1 VTVLR
6 IHALF
11 AGAAAVLAPAAI
23 ATAYSGPSPDGAYE
37 IISRLELPHVERW
50 AIEQMSRI
58 CLSLK
63 ASDGSIPIPVFSANN
78 PFSNCTA
85 VNLRTTGTSIAYDII
100 CPGRASAKAHARY
113 TFDDDGF
120 RGRVEMVMAAKNM
133 TMTEVV
139 RARRLSWCDAQI
151 QDAASPAEAR
161 AATR

>member
-6 IHALF
+6 IHTLF
-11 AGAAAVLAPAAI
+11 AAVAAVLAPVAI
-23 ATAYSGPSPDGAYE
+23 ATAQSGPRPDGAYE

-50 AIEQMSRI
+50 AIEQISRA
-58 CLSLK
+58 CLSGR
-63 ASDGSIPIPVFSANN
+63 AGDVSIPIPVFSANN
-78 PFSNCTA
+78 PFSNCMA

-139 RARRLSWCDAQI
+139 RARRLNRCDAPS
-151 QDAASPAEAR
+151 QDAASPTL